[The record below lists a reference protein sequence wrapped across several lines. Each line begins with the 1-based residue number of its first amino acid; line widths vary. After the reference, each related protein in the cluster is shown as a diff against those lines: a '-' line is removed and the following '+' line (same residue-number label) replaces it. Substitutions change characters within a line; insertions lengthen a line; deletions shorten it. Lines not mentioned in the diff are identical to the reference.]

1 MPISVLGEA
10 SSFYDFDM
18 KKTVANMLE
27 SNKHMSKMTF
37 VPVIDCHRDAFN
49 SRLFHESKLFGM
61 QSICTNVGKVTALDI
76 VKINIDR
83 RPRLVRVESIA
94 FDRSIQDL
102 VLRCRILFRGLEM
115 RNHQQF
121 HSQTPVRE
129 QIFISDALE
138 SIKVDTVVRK
148 MGQIQQFSG
157 YYLHNH
163 SATAFEEPSSRYI
176 KDISTLPAHCSERQP
191 ARELPTGTIKIL
203 H

>member
-10 SSFYDFDM
+10 SSFYYFDM
-18 KKTVANMLE
+18 EKTVANILE

-49 SRLFHESKLFGM
+49 CRLFHESKLFGM
-61 QSICTNVGKVTALDI
+61 QSICTNVGKVAALDI

-83 RPRLVRVESIA
+83 RPRLARVESIA

-121 HSQTPVRE
+121 HR
-129 QIFISDALE
+129 
-138 SIKVDTVVRK
+138 
-148 MGQIQQFSG
+148 
-157 YYLHNH
+157 
-163 SATAFEEPSSRYI
+163 
-176 KDISTLPAHCSERQP
+176 
-191 ARELPTGTIKIL
+191 
-203 H
+203 